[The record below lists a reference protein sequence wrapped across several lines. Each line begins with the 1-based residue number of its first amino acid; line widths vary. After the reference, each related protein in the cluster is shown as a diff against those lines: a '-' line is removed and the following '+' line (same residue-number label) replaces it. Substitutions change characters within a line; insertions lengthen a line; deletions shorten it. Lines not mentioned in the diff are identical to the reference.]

1 MSTTR
6 STEGEQMSEQGNV
19 QGLRQRVE
27 ELEAAVE
34 RLGNEFEVAMQVAR
48 NATDDADELAE
59 KLSHERQRRKEIE
72 KELEKVTD
80 DRELLNTVRRNAAGD
95 RQAQA
100 AICIQSLTRQAR
112 KNANNRASMDANGCQ
127 DTLQGNI
134 DRTNT
139 YDVFEEAEQLVED
152 TEVVWYQKE
161 SRSSKK
167 NSRLIVNLDGG
178 SLPAQVAGV
187 DLTEEATA

>member
-1 MSTTR
+1 MSDH
-6 STEGEQMSEQGNV
+6 GDA
-19 QGLRQRVE
+19 LRERVE

-34 RLGNEFEVAMQVAR
+34 RLSNEFDVAIQVAR
-48 NATDDADELAE
+48 NASDEADELAE
-59 KLSHERQRRKEIE
+59 ELAHERQRRKELE
-72 KELEKVTD
+72 SELEKITD

-95 RQAQA
+95 RSAQA

-112 KNANNRASMDANGCQ
+112 RNAKNRASMDAEGCL

-139 YDVFEEAEQLVED
+139 YDVFERAEELVEN

-161 SRSSKK
+161 DRSSKK

-178 SLPAQVAGV
+178 DLPAQVAGV

>member
-1 MSTTR
+1 
-6 STEGEQMSEQGNV
+6 MSEDVDQ
-19 QGLRQRVE
+19 LRERVE

-34 RLGNEFEVAMQVAR
+34 RLSNEFDVAMQVAR
-48 NATDDADELAE
+48 NATDEADELADE
-59 KLSHERQRRKEIE
+59 LAHERQRRKEME
-72 KELEKVTD
+72 QELEKLTD

-100 AICIQSLTRQAR
+100 AICIQSLARQAR
-112 KNANNRASMDANGCQ
+112 KSANNRASMDANACQ

-139 YDVFEEAEQLVED
+139 YDVFEEAEELVQD
-152 TEVVWYQKE
+152 TDVVWYQKE